1 MGSERVTIGECPF
14 FIWNSKR
21 KHSSGKKIESL
32 LKFVKLTSN
41 KVRMTILNIFILKRS
56 QYEWSGEGTN
66 IIKNASI
73 YCIQKF

>member
-21 KHSSGKKIESL
+21 KHSSGKKKIESL

-41 KVRMTILNIFILKRS
+41 KVRMKILYPKEVTI
-56 QYEWSGEGTN
+56 
-66 IIKNASI
+66 
-73 YCIQKF
+73 